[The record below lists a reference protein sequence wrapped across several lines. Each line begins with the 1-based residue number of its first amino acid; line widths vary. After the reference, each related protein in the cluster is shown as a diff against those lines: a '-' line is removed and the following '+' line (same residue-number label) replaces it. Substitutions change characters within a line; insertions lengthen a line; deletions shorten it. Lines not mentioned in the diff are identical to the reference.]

1 MAMKE
6 VAKLTNIIY
15 WDSDKSSWRKEVKRL
30 EDYKKSWKKA
40 TDDIAKADFKS
51 NQAVLRTQRTRAKVE
66 EQIARAQRK
75 QQEAQK
81 KQRAQAVSRLTGGN
95 NPELS
100 SMRKFYQQQAR
111 EAARQ
116 QKLLDRSVGDV
127 QHRKARVGA
136 NSARIS
142 SMFDG
147 SLVAQFQSRIQ
158 RVNADYAKGAI
169 NLQTYNQRMA
179 RLRSEMKMATAE
191 AGKFQSRLDR
201 AAVSGSKLH
210 DNLGKLNS
218 TLGKIAIGL
227 TAAGWGVQRAVSGAM
242 GSLADRNSA
251 YFGLMAQNKDDK
263 AKTDQQMA
271 YVKRISYDY
280 GMDQRETEGGFMRFA
295 AATPSIE
302 EKDKQALFE
311 AMAIKG
317 RSVGATADQQNRAI
331 VALGQIYSKGGRVYA
346 EELKGQLSEALAG
359 SQVDFTKAAI
369 DAGVIK
375 KEEEFNKALED
386 GKITMDKL
394 LPSLVK
400 IWSAAKNTKAFAES
414 MKQPEV
420 AMQRMKNSFN
430 ELAIQFM
437 GVVDPADG
445 VISLS
450 ESLIS
455 IFEDLT
461 TDMDGSGS
469 AAKQFGEAVGAAM
482 REIMYWVG
490 FAKGYIEVKAKEFG
504 MTGSEVGELIGK
516 LVVGLAGLKVIT
528 TLLSPLTVFVSL
540 VTQLISLIGKIPG
553 LGNLVKGAGG
563 AVAGSPTTAL
573 AAGSAAGVGVGV
585 AGALGAKTVGEKF
598 RGWMQ
603 SKADQFGEWAKSK
616 GLLSDEQ
623 DAMTKPGAYNHSYI
637 NKGASFNP
645 YPTISPSR
653 PTPSTGTAIQNG
665 GYQPTQIS
673 VVPQGEIS
681 GKWEITIDEGGIARV
696 IQKEVSDQLD
706 WKATQE
712 SNQLF

>member
-6 VAKLTNIIY
+6 VAKLTNVIY

-95 NPELS
+95 NAELN

-169 NLQTYNQRMA
+169 NLQTYNQKMA
-179 RLRSEMKMATAE
+179 RLRSEMKMASRDATTFQGKLDKLA
-191 AGKFQSRLDR
+191 AG
-201 AAVSGSKLH
+201 ASKVH
-210 DNLGKLNS
+210 NNIGKLNS
-218 TLGKIAIGL
+218 ALGKIAIGL
-227 TAAGWGVQRAVSGAM
+227 TAAGWGIQRAVSGAM
-242 GSLADRNSA
+242 SAQSDHNSA
-251 YFGLMAQNKDDK
+251 YYGLLAQNKDDK

-271 YVKRISYDY
+271 FIENTANTY
-280 GMDQRETEGGFMRFA
+280 GMDQREMEGGYMRFA
-295 AATPSIE
+295 AATPTMKES
-302 EKDKQALFE
+302 DKQALFE

-317 RSVGATADQQNRAI
+317 RSVGATGEQQNRAL
-331 VALGQIYSKGGRVYA
+331 VAIQQMAGKNRVMA
-346 EELKGQLSEALAG
+346 EELRGQLSEAFAG
-359 SQVDFTKAAI
+359 SQQDFQQAAI
-369 DAGVIK
+369 DAGIIK
-375 KEEEFNKALED
+375 NAQEFDKAMKD
-386 GKITMDKL
+386 GKITLDAL

-400 IWSAAKNTKAFAES
+400 IWGAAKETKAFAES

-445 VISLS
+445 VVTLS
-450 ESLIS
+450 EHLIA

-461 TDMDGSGS
+461 YVMGDGGS
-469 AAKQFGEAVGAAM
+469 TATQMGSQIGAAIKGFVEWM
-482 REIMYWVG
+482 AFAAGFITARTEQFSKNGTEVAEI
-490 FAKGYIEVKAKEFG
+490 
-504 MTGSEVGELIGK
+504 IGK
-516 LVVGLAGLKVIT
+516 LTALMISLKVVGS
-528 TLLSPLTVFVSL
+528 LLSPFTGLISL
-540 VTQLISLIGKIPG
+540 VTQLIALLGKIPG
-553 LGNLVKGAGG
+553 MSKLLASASGGTATGA
-563 AVAGSPTTAL
+563 AVISAGSNAERSFIDGKTQEMSKENSKQGAL
-573 AAGSAAGVGVGV
+573 FELGRFVSN
-585 AGALGAKTVGEKF
+585 AGALFTPGGDTGPLFDQV
-598 RGWMQ
+598 RGW
-603 SKADQFGEWAKSK
+603 F
-616 GLLSDEQ
+616 
-623 DAMTKPGAYNHSYI
+623 
-637 NKGASFNP
+637 NKG
-645 YPTISPSR
+645 TTLTVDTGIR
-653 PTPSTGTAIQNG
+653 PTPTGGIAIQNG
-665 GYQPTQIS
+665 GYQPVQ
-673 VVPQGEIS
+673 VNVAPQGEIS

>member
-6 VAKLTNIIY
+6 VARLTNVIY

-30 EDYKKSWKKA
+30 EDYRKSWKKA

-66 EQIARAQRK
+66 EQIAR
-75 QQEAQK
+75 AQK

-169 NLQTYNQRMA
+169 NLQTYNQKMA

-191 AGKFQSRLDR
+191 AGKFQSRLDKL
-201 AAVSGSKLH
+201 ASGASKVH
-210 DNLGKLNS
+210 DNLGKINS

-295 AATPSIE
+295 AATPSIG

-445 VISLS
+445 VVTLS
-450 ESLIS
+450 EHLIA

-461 TDMDGSGS
+461 YVMGDGGS
-469 AAKQFGEAVGAAM
+469 TATQMGSQIGAA
-482 REIMYWVG
+482 IKG
-490 FAKGYIEVKAKEFG
+490 FVEWMAFAAGYITAKTEQFSKNG
-504 MTGSEVGELIGK
+504 TEVGELIGK
-516 LVVGLAGLKVIT
+516 LTAALIGLKVISS
-528 TLLSPLTVFVSL
+528 LLSPFTGLISL
-540 VTQLISLIGKIPG
+540 VTQLIALLGKIPG
-553 LGNLVKGAGG
+553 MSKLLASASGGTATGA
-563 AVAGSPTTAL
+563 AVISAGSNAERSFIDGKTQEMSKENSKQGAL
-573 AAGSAAGVGVGV
+573 FELGRFVSN
-585 AGALGAKTVGEKF
+585 AGALFTPGGDTGPLFDQV
-598 RGWMQ
+598 RGW
-603 SKADQFGEWAKSK
+603 F
-616 GLLSDEQ
+616 
-623 DAMTKPGAYNHSYI
+623 
-637 NKGASFNP
+637 NKG
-645 YPTISPSR
+645 PTLTVDTGIR
-653 PTPSTGTAIQNG
+653 PTPTGGIAIQNG
-665 GYQPTQIS
+665 GYQPVQ
-673 VVPQGEIS
+673 VNVAPQGEIS

>member
-6 VAKLTNIIY
+6 VARLTNVIY

-95 NPELS
+95 NAELN

-169 NLQTYNQRMA
+169 NLQTYNQKMA
-179 RLRSEMKMATAE
+179 RLRAEMKMATAE

-201 AAVSGSKLH
+201 AAAAGSKLH

-251 YFGLMAQNKDDK
+251 YFGLMSQNKDDK
-263 AKTDQQMA
+263 SKTDQQMA
-271 YVKRISYDY
+271 FIKNTAYTY
-280 GMDQRETEGGFMRFA
+280 GMDQREMEGGYMRFA
-295 AATPSIE
+295 AATPTMKES
-302 EKDKQALFE
+302 DKQALFE

-317 RSVGATADQQNRAI
+317 RSVGATGEQQNRAL
-331 VALGQIYSKGGRVYA
+331 VAVQQMASKNKVMA
-346 EELKGQLSEALAG
+346 EELRGQLAEAFAG
-359 SQVDFTKAAI
+359 SQQDFQQAAI
-369 DAGVIK
+369 DAGIIK
-375 KEEEFNKALED
+375 NAQEFDKALKD
-386 GKITMDKL
+386 GKITLDKL

-528 TLLSPLTVFVSL
+528 TLLSPLTGFVSL
-540 VTQLISLIGKIPG
+540 VTQLVALLGKIPG
-553 LGNLVKGAGG
+553 MSKLLASASGGTATGA
-563 AVAGSPTTAL
+563 AVISAGSNAERSFIDGKTQEMSKENSKQGAL
-573 AAGSAAGVGVGV
+573 FELGRFVSN
-585 AGALGAKTVGEKF
+585 AGALFTPGGDTGPLFDQV
-598 RGWMQ
+598 RGW
-603 SKADQFGEWAKSK
+603 F
-616 GLLSDEQ
+616 
-623 DAMTKPGAYNHSYI
+623 
-637 NKGASFNP
+637 NKG
-645 YPTISPSR
+645 PTLTVDTGIR
-653 PTPSTGTAIQNG
+653 PTPTGGMAIQNG

>member
-6 VAKLTNIIY
+6 VSKLTNVIY

-66 EQIARAQRK
+66 EQIAR
-75 QQEAQK
+75 AQK

-169 NLQTYNQRMA
+169 NLQTYNQKMA

-191 AGKFQSRLDR
+191 AGKFQSRLDKL
-201 AAVSGSKLH
+201 ASGASKVH

-263 AKTDQQMA
+263 DKTDQQMA

-295 AATPSIE
+295 AATPSIK
-302 EKDKQALFE
+302 EKDKQDLFE

-359 SQVDFTKAAI
+359 SQVDFTRAAI

-461 TDMDGSGS
+461 ADMDGSGS

-528 TLLSPLTVFVSL
+528 TLLSPLTGFVSL

-665 GYQPTQIS
+665 GYQPAQVN

>member
-6 VAKLTNIIY
+6 VARLTNVIY

-95 NPELS
+95 NAELN

-191 AGKFQSRLDR
+191 AGKFQSRLDKL
-201 AAVSGSKLH
+201 ASGASKVY
-210 DNLGKLNS
+210 DNLGKINS

-271 YVKRISYDY
+271 FIKNTAYTY
-280 GMDQRETEGGFMRFA
+280 GMDEREMQGGYMRFA
-295 AATPSIE
+295 AATPTMKES
-302 EKDKQALFE
+302 DKQALFE

-317 RSVGATADQQNRAI
+317 RSVGATGEQQNRAI
-331 VALGQIYSKGGRVYA
+331 VAISQMAGKNRVMA
-346 EELKGQLSEALAG
+346 EELRGQLSEAFAG
-359 SQVDFTKAAI
+359 SQQDFQQAAI
-369 DAGVIK
+369 DAGIIK
-375 KEEEFNKALED
+375 NAQEFDKAMKD
-386 GKITMDKL
+386 GKITLDAL

-400 IWSAAKNTKAFAES
+400 IWGAAKETKAFAES

-420 AMQRMKNSFN
+420 ALQRMKNSFN

-445 VISLS
+445 VVTLS
-450 ESLIS
+450 EHLIS

-461 TDMDGSGS
+461 YVMGDGGS
-469 AAKQFGEAVGAAM
+469 TATQMGSQIGAAIKGFVEWM
-482 REIMYWVG
+482 AFAAGFITARTEQFSKNGTEVAEI
-490 FAKGYIEVKAKEFG
+490 
-504 MTGSEVGELIGK
+504 IGK
-516 LVVGLAGLKVIT
+516 LTALMISLKVVGS
-528 TLLSPLTVFVSL
+528 LLSPFTGLISL
-540 VTQLISLIGKIPG
+540 VTQLIALLGKIPG
-553 LGNLVKGAGG
+553 MSKLLASASGGTATGA
-563 AVAGSPTTAL
+563 AVISAGSNAERSFIDGKTQEMSKENSKQGAL
-573 AAGSAAGVGVGV
+573 FELGRFVSN
-585 AGALGAKTVGEKF
+585 AGALFTPGGDTGPLFDQV
-598 RGWMQ
+598 RGW
-603 SKADQFGEWAKSK
+603 F
-616 GLLSDEQ
+616 
-623 DAMTKPGAYNHSYI
+623 
-637 NKGASFNP
+637 NKG
-645 YPTISPSR
+645 PTLTVDTGIR
-653 PTPSTGTAIQNG
+653 PTPTGGIAIQNG
-665 GYQPTQIS
+665 GYQPVQ
-673 VVPQGEIS
+673 VNVAPQGEIS

>member
-6 VAKLTNIIY
+6 VAKLTNVIY
-15 WDSDKSSWRKEVKRL
+15 WVSDKSSWRKEVKRL

-95 NPELS
+95 NAELN

-191 AGKFQSRLDR
+191 AGKFQSRLDKL
-201 AAVSGSKLH
+201 ASGASKVH
-210 DNLGKLNS
+210 DNLGKINS

-242 GSLADRNSA
+242 SSLADRNSA

-295 AATPSIE
+295 AATPSIK
-302 EKDKQALFE
+302 EKDKQDLFE

-331 VALGQIYSKGGRVYA
+331 VALGQVYSKGGRVYA

-359 SQVDFTKAAI
+359 SQVDFTRAAI

-445 VISLS
+445 VVTLS
-450 ESLIS
+450 EHLIS

-461 TDMDGSGS
+461 YVMGDGGS
-469 AAKQFGEAVGAAM
+469 TATQMGSQIGAAIKGFVEWM
-482 REIMYWVG
+482 AFAAGFITARTEQFSKNGTEVAEI
-490 FAKGYIEVKAKEFG
+490 
-504 MTGSEVGELIGK
+504 IGK
-516 LVVGLAGLKVIT
+516 LTALMISLKVVGS
-528 TLLSPLTVFVSL
+528 LLSPFTGLISL
-540 VTQLISLIGKIPG
+540 VTQLIALLGKIPG
-553 LGNLVKGAGG
+553 MSKLLASASGGTATGA
-563 AVAGSPTTAL
+563 AVISAGSNAERSFIDGKTQEMSKENSKQGAL
-573 AAGSAAGVGVGV
+573 FELGRFVSN
-585 AGALGAKTVGEKF
+585 AGALFTPGGDTGPLFDQV
-598 RGWMQ
+598 RGW
-603 SKADQFGEWAKSK
+603 F
-616 GLLSDEQ
+616 
-623 DAMTKPGAYNHSYI
+623 
-637 NKGASFNP
+637 NKG
-645 YPTISPSR
+645 PTLTVDTGIR
-653 PTPSTGTAIQNG
+653 PTPTGGIAIQNG
-665 GYQPTQIS
+665 GYQPVQ
-673 VVPQGEIS
+673 VNVAPQGEIS

>member
-6 VAKLTNIIY
+6 IAKLTNVIY

-66 EQIARAQRK
+66 EQIARAQ
-75 QQEAQK
+75 K

-127 QHRKARVGA
+127 QQRKARVGA

-169 NLQTYNQRMA
+169 NLQTYNQKMA
-179 RLRSEMKMATAE
+179 RLRAEMKMATAE
-191 AGKFQSRLDR
+191 AGKFQSRLDKL
-201 AAVSGSKLH
+201 ASGASKVH
-210 DNLGKLNS
+210 DNLGKINS

-263 AKTDQQMA
+263 DKTDQQMA

-295 AATPSIE
+295 AATPSIK
-302 EKDKQALFE
+302 EKDKQDLFE

-359 SQVDFTKAAI
+359 SQVDFTRAAI
-369 DAGVIK
+369 DAGIIK

-400 IWSAAKNTKAFAES
+400 IWGAAKETKAFAES

-528 TLLSPLTVFVSL
+528 TLLSPLTGFVSL

-623 DAMTKPGAYNHSYI
+623 D
-637 NKGASFNP
+637 
-645 YPTISPSR
+645 
-653 PTPSTGTAIQNG
+653 
-665 GYQPTQIS
+665 
-673 VVPQGEIS
+673 
-681 GKWEITIDEGGIARV
+681 
-696 IQKEVSDQLD
+696 
-706 WKATQE
+706 
-712 SNQLF
+712 

>member
-147 SLVAQFQSRIQ
+147 SLVAQFQGRIQ

-169 NLQTYNQRMA
+169 NLQTYNQKMA
-179 RLRSEMKMATAE
+179 RLRAEMKMATAE
-191 AGKFQSRLDR
+191 AGKFQSRLDKL
-201 AAVSGSKLH
+201 ASGASKVH

-251 YFGLMAQNKDDK
+251 YFGLMAQNHDDK
-263 AKTDQQMA
+263 EKTDQQMA

-295 AATPSIE
+295 AATPSIK
-302 EKDKQALFE
+302 EKDKQDLFE

-445 VISLS
+445 VVTLS
-450 ESLIS
+450 EHLIS

-461 TDMDGSGS
+461 YVMGDGGS
-469 AAKQFGEAVGAAM
+469 TATQMGSQIGAAIKGFVEWM
-482 REIMYWVG
+482 AFAAGFITARTEQFSKNGTEVAEI
-490 FAKGYIEVKAKEFG
+490 
-504 MTGSEVGELIGK
+504 IGK
-516 LVVGLAGLKVIT
+516 LTALMISLKVVGS
-528 TLLSPLTVFVSL
+528 LLSPFTGLISL
-540 VTQLISLIGKIPG
+540 VTQLIALLGKIPG
-553 LGNLVKGAGG
+553 MSKLLASASGGTATGA
-563 AVAGSPTTAL
+563 AVISAGSNAERSFIDGKTQEMSKENSKQGAL
-573 AAGSAAGVGVGV
+573 FELGRFVSN
-585 AGALGAKTVGEKF
+585 AGALFTPGGDTGPLFDQV
-598 RGWMQ
+598 RGW
-603 SKADQFGEWAKSK
+603 F
-616 GLLSDEQ
+616 
-623 DAMTKPGAYNHSYI
+623 
-637 NKGASFNP
+637 NKG
-645 YPTISPSR
+645 PTLTVDTGIR
-653 PTPSTGTAIQNG
+653 PTPTGGIAIQNG
-665 GYQPTQIS
+665 GYQPVQ
-673 VVPQGEIS
+673 VNVAPQGEIS

>member
-6 VAKLTNIIY
+6 VTRLTNVIY
-15 WDSDKSSWRKEVKRL
+15 WDSDKSSWRREVKRL

-66 EQIARAQRK
+66 EQIAR
-75 QQEAQK
+75 AQK

-169 NLQTYNQRMA
+169 NLQTYNQKMA
-179 RLRSEMKMATAE
+179 RLRAEMKMASRDATTFQGKLDKLA
-191 AGKFQSRLDR
+191 AG
-201 AAVSGSKLH
+201 ASKVH
-210 DNLGKLNS
+210 NNIGKLNS
-218 TLGKIAIGL
+218 ALGKIAIGL
-227 TAAGWGVQRAVSGAM
+227 TAAGWGIQRAVSSAM
-242 GSLADRNSA
+242 SAQSDHNSA
-251 YFGLMAQNKDDK
+251 YYGLLAQNKDDK

-271 YVKRISYDY
+271 FIDRISNDY
-280 GMDQRETEGGFMRFA
+280 GMDQREAEGGFMRFA
-295 AATPSIE
+295 AATPNVKE
-302 EKDKQALFE
+302 GDKQALFE

-359 SQVDFTKAAI
+359 SQVDFTRAAI
-369 DAGVIK
+369 DAGIIK

-400 IWSAAKNTKAFAES
+400 IWGAAKETDAFAKS
-414 MKQPEV
+414 MQQPEV
-420 AMQRMKNSFN
+420 ALQRMSNQFFKLKQS
-430 ELAIQFM
+430 FM
-437 GVVDPADG
+437 GVVDPTDN
-445 VISLS
+445 VITLS
-450 ESLIS
+450 ESLIY
-455 IFEDLT
+455 IFEDLSSIFS
-461 TDMDGSGS
+461 GSGED
-469 AAKQFGEAVGAAM
+469 AKSLGVMLGEAMDTVYTRAVWA
-482 REIMYWVG
+482 IWWI
-490 FAKGYIEVKAKEFG
+490 KKIAKEIGEMFNLTAQDAGSWIGTIVTAIMGLKVAGSVAG
-504 MTGSEVGELIGK
+504 MVGGLISMLWKLGSAIKALLVGGGVGDISTGGTPGKGKPGKGGLIGK
-516 LVVGLAGLKVIT
+516 VGRLGRFAGPAAVIAT
-528 TLLSPLTVFVSL
+528 GFDIANGLDAYWQNPDNQRQEGVKHPEWLTSIV
-540 VTQLISLIGKIPG
+540 
-553 LGNLVKGAGG
+553 N
-563 AVAGSPTTAL
+563 
-573 AAGSAAGVGVGV
+573 
-585 AGALGAKTVGEKF
+585 
-598 RGWMQ
+598 
-603 SKADQFGEWAKSK
+603 
-616 GLLSDEQ
+616 
-623 DAMTKPGAYNHSYI
+623 
-637 NKGASFNP
+637 GASSFLGLD
-645 YPTISPSR
+645 YRLDAGRYITR
-653 PTPSTGTAIQNG
+653 PTPTGGMAIQNG
-665 GYQPTQIS
+665 GYQPVQVN

>member
-6 VAKLTNIIY
+6 VARLTNVIY

-66 EQIARAQRK
+66 EQIAR
-75 QQEAQK
+75 AQK

-169 NLQTYNQRMA
+169 NLQTYNQKMA
-179 RLRSEMKMATAE
+179 RLRAEMKMATVE
-191 AGKFQSRLDR
+191 AGKFQSRLDKL
-201 AAVSGSKLH
+201 ASGASKVH
-210 DNLGKLNS
+210 DNLGKINS

-242 GSLADRNSA
+242 SSLADRNSA

-271 YVKRISYDY
+271 FIKNTANTY
-280 GMDQRETEGGFMRFA
+280 GMDQREMEGGYMRFA
-295 AATPSIE
+295 AATPTMKES
-302 EKDKQALFE
+302 DKQALFE

-317 RSVGATADQQNRAI
+317 RSVGATGEQQNRAL
-331 VALGQIYSKGGRVYA
+331 VAVQQMASKGKVMA
-346 EELKGQLSEALAG
+346 EELRGQLSEAFAG
-359 SQVDFTKAAI
+359 SQQDFQQAAI
-369 DAGVIK
+369 DAGIIK
-375 KEEEFNKALED
+375 NAQEFDKALKD
-386 GKITMDKL
+386 GKITLDKL

-400 IWSAAKNTKAFAES
+400 IWGAAKETKAFAES

-490 FAKGYIEVKAKEFG
+490 FAKGYIEIKAKEFG

-528 TLLSPLTVFVSL
+528 TLLSPLTGFVSL
-540 VTQLISLIGKIPG
+540 VTQLIALLGKIPG
-553 LGNLVKGAGG
+553 MSKLMASASGGTATGA
-563 AVAGSPTTAL
+563 AVISAGSNAERSFIDGKTQEMSKENSKQGAL
-573 AAGSAAGVGVGV
+573 FELGRFVSN
-585 AGALGAKTVGEKF
+585 AGALFTPGGDTGPLFDQV
-598 RGWMQ
+598 RGW
-603 SKADQFGEWAKSK
+603 F
-616 GLLSDEQ
+616 
-623 DAMTKPGAYNHSYI
+623 
-637 NKGASFNP
+637 NKG
-645 YPTISPSR
+645 PTLTVDTGIR
-653 PTPSTGTAIQNG
+653 PTPTGGIAIQNG
-665 GYQPTQIS
+665 GYQPVQ
-673 VVPQGEIS
+673 VNVAPQGEIS

>member
-6 VAKLTNIIY
+6 VARLTNVIY
-15 WDSDKSSWRKEVKRL
+15 WGSDKSSWRKEVKRL

-169 NLQTYNQRMA
+169 NLQTYNQKMA
-179 RLRSEMKMATAE
+179 RLRAEMKMATAE
-191 AGKFQSRLDR
+191 AGKFQSRLDKL
-201 AAVSGSKLH
+201 ASGASKVH
-210 DNLGKLNS
+210 DNLGKINS

-263 AKTDQQMA
+263 EKTDQQMA

-295 AATPSIE
+295 AATPSIK
-302 EKDKQALFE
+302 EKDKQDLFE

-331 VALGQIYSKGGRVYA
+331 VALGQIYSKAGRVYA

-528 TLLSPLTVFVSL
+528 TLLSPLTGFVSL

-637 NKGASFNP
+637 SKGASFNP

-665 GYQPTQIS
+665 GYQPAQVN
-673 VVPQGEIS
+673 VVPHGEIS

>member
-1 MAMKE
+1 MAIKE
-6 VAKLTNIIY
+6 VSRIQNTII

-191 AGKFQSRLDR
+191 AGKFQSRLDK
-201 AAVSGSKLH
+201 AAVAGSKLH

-271 YVKRISYDY
+271 FIKNTAYTY
-280 GMDQRETEGGFMRFA
+280 GMDEREMQGGYMRFA
-295 AATPSIE
+295 AATPTMKES
-302 EKDKQALFE
+302 DKQALFE

-317 RSVGATADQQNRAI
+317 RSVGATGEQQNRAL
-331 VALGQIYSKGGRVYA
+331 VAVQQMASKGKVMA
-346 EELKGQLSEALAG
+346 EELRGQLSEAFAG
-359 SQVDFTKAAI
+359 SQQDFQQAAI
-369 DAGVIK
+369 DAGIIK
-375 KEEEFNKALED
+375 NTQEFDKALKD
-386 GKITMDKL
+386 GKITLDKL

-400 IWSAAKNTKAFAES
+400 IWGAAKETKAFAES

-528 TLLSPLTVFVSL
+528 TLLSPLTGFVSL
-540 VTQLISLIGKIPG
+540 VTQLIALLGKIPG
-553 LGNLVKGAGG
+553 MSKLLASASGGTATGA
-563 AVAGSPTTAL
+563 AVISAGSNAERSFIDGKTQEMSKENSKQGAL
-573 AAGSAAGVGVGV
+573 FELGRFVSN
-585 AGALGAKTVGEKF
+585 AGALFTPGGDTGPLFDQV
-598 RGWMQ
+598 RGW
-603 SKADQFGEWAKSK
+603 F
-616 GLLSDEQ
+616 
-623 DAMTKPGAYNHSYI
+623 
-637 NKGASFNP
+637 NKG
-645 YPTISPSR
+645 PTLTVDTGIR
-653 PTPSTGTAIQNG
+653 PTPTGGIAIQNG
-665 GYQPTQIS
+665 GYQPVQ
-673 VVPQGEIS
+673 VNVAPQGEIS

>member
-6 VAKLTNIIY
+6 VARLTNVIY
-15 WDSDKSSWRKEVKRL
+15 WDSDKSSWRREVKRL

-66 EQIARAQRK
+66 EQIAR
-75 QQEAQK
+75 AQK

-169 NLQTYNQRMA
+169 NLQTYNQKMA
-179 RLRSEMKMATAE
+179 RLRAEMKMASRDATT
-191 AGKFQSRLDR
+191 FQSKLDKL
-201 AAVSGSKLH
+201 ASGASKVH
-210 DNLGKLNS
+210 NNIGKLNS
-218 TLGKIAIGL
+218 ALGKIALGL
-227 TAAGWGVQRAVSGAM
+227 TAAGWGIQRAVSSAM
-242 GSLADRNSA
+242 SAQSDHNSA
-251 YFGLMAQNKDDK
+251 YYGLLAQNKDDK

-271 YVKRISYDY
+271 FIDRISNDY
-280 GMDQRETEGGFMRFA
+280 GMDQREAEGGFMRFA
-295 AATPSIE
+295 AATPNVKE
-302 EKDKQALFE
+302 GDKQALFE

-359 SQVDFTKAAI
+359 SQVDFTRAAI
-369 DAGVIK
+369 DAGIIK

-400 IWSAAKNTKAFAES
+400 IWGAAKETDAFAKS
-414 MKQPEV
+414 MQQPEV
-420 AMQRMKNSFN
+420 ALQRMSNQFFKLKQS
-430 ELAIQFM
+430 FM
-437 GVVDPADG
+437 GVVDPTDN
-445 VISLS
+445 VITLS
-450 ESLIS
+450 ESLIY
-455 IFEDLT
+455 IFEDLSSIFS
-461 TDMDGSGS
+461 GSGED
-469 AAKQFGEAVGAAM
+469 AKSLGVMLGEAMDTVYTRAVWA
-482 REIMYWVG
+482 IWWI
-490 FAKGYIEVKAKEFG
+490 KKIAKEIGEMFNLTAQDAGSWIGTIVTAIMGLKVAGSVAG
-504 MTGSEVGELIGK
+504 MVGGLISMLWKLGSAIKALLVGGGVGDISTGGTPGKGKPGKGGLIGK
-516 LVVGLAGLKVIT
+516 VGRLGRFAGPAAVIAT
-528 TLLSPLTVFVSL
+528 GFDIANGLDAYWQNPDNQRQEGVKHPEWLTSIV
-540 VTQLISLIGKIPG
+540 
-553 LGNLVKGAGG
+553 N
-563 AVAGSPTTAL
+563 
-573 AAGSAAGVGVGV
+573 
-585 AGALGAKTVGEKF
+585 
-598 RGWMQ
+598 
-603 SKADQFGEWAKSK
+603 
-616 GLLSDEQ
+616 
-623 DAMTKPGAYNHSYI
+623 
-637 NKGASFNP
+637 GASSFLGLD
-645 YPTISPSR
+645 YRLDAGRYITR
-653 PTPSTGTAIQNG
+653 PTPTGGMAIQNG
-665 GYQPTQIS
+665 GYQPVQVN

-712 SNQLF
+712 SNQLY

>member
-1 MAMKE
+1 M
-6 VAKLTNIIY
+6 
-15 WDSDKSSWRKEVKRL
+15 
-30 EDYKKSWKKA
+30 
-40 TDDIAKADFKS
+40 
-51 NQAVLRTQRTRAKVE
+51 E

-116 QKLLDRSVGDV
+116 QKLLDCSVGDV

-147 SLVAQFQSRIQ
+147 SLVAQFHSRIQ

-169 NLQTYNQRMA
+169 NLQTYNQKMA
-179 RLRSEMKMATAE
+179 RLRAEMKMATAE
-191 AGKFQSRLDR
+191 AGKFQSRLDK
-201 AAVSGSKLH
+201 AAIAGSKLH

-242 GSLADRNSA
+242 SSLANRNSA

-271 YVKRISYDY
+271 FIKNTAYTY
-280 GMDQRETEGGFMRFA
+280 GMDQREMEGGYMRFA
-295 AATPSIE
+295 AATPTMKES
-302 EKDKQALFE
+302 DKQALFE

-317 RSVGATADQQNRAI
+317 RSVGATGEQQNRAL
-331 VALGQIYSKGGRVYA
+331 VAVQQMASKNKVMA
-346 EELKGQLSEALAG
+346 EELRGQLAEAFAG
-359 SQVDFTKAAI
+359 SQQDFQQAAI
-369 DAGVIK
+369 DAGIIK
-375 KEEEFNKALED
+375 NAQEFDKALKD
-386 GKITMDKL
+386 GKITLDKL

-400 IWSAAKNTKAFAES
+400 IWGAAKETKAFAES

-504 MTGSEVGELIGK
+504 MTSEEVGGWIGK
-516 LVVGLAGLKVIT
+516 LVVAIAGLKIIG
-528 TLLSPLTVFVSL
+528 TLLSPFTGLISL
-540 VTQLISLIGKIPG
+540 VTQLIALLGKIPG
-553 LGNLVKGAGG
+553 MSKLMASASGGTATGA
-563 AVAGSPTTAL
+563 AVISAGSNAERSLIDGKMQGMSEENHKQGAL
-573 AAGSAAGVGVGV
+573 FELGRFVSN
-585 AGALGAKTVGEKF
+585 AGALFTPGGDTGPLFDQVK
-598 RGWMQ
+598 GW
-603 SKADQFGEWAKSK
+603 F
-616 GLLSDEQ
+616 
-623 DAMTKPGAYNHSYI
+623 
-637 NKGASFNP
+637 NKG
-645 YPTISPSR
+645 PTLTVDTGIR
-653 PTPSTGTAIQNG
+653 PTPTGGIAIQNG
-665 GYQPTQIS
+665 GYQPVQ
-673 VVPQGEIS
+673 VNVAPQGEIS

>member
-6 VAKLTNIIY
+6 VARLTNVIY

-95 NPELS
+95 NPELA

-116 QKLLDRSVGDV
+116 QKLLERSVGDA

-201 AAVSGSKLH
+201 AAVAGSKLH

-271 YVKRISYDY
+271 FIKNTAYTY
-280 GMDQRETEGGFMRFA
+280 GMDEREMQGGYMRFA
-295 AATPSIE
+295 AATPTMKES
-302 EKDKQALFE
+302 DKQALFE

-317 RSVGATADQQNRAI
+317 RSVGATGEQQNRAL
-331 VALGQIYSKGGRVYA
+331 VAVQQMASKNKVMA
-346 EELKGQLSEALAG
+346 EELRGQLAEAFAG
-359 SQVDFTKAAI
+359 SQQDFQQAAI
-369 DAGVIK
+369 DAGIIK
-375 KEEEFNKALED
+375 NAQEFDKALKD
-386 GKITMDKL
+386 GKITLDKL

-528 TLLSPLTVFVSL
+528 TLLSPLTGFVSL
-540 VTQLISLIGKIPG
+540 VTQLIALLGKIPG
-553 LGNLVKGAGG
+553 MSKLLASASGGTATGA
-563 AVAGSPTTAL
+563 AVISAGSNAERSFIDGKTQEMSKENSKQGAL
-573 AAGSAAGVGVGV
+573 FELGRFVSN
-585 AGALGAKTVGEKF
+585 AGALFTPGGDTGPLFDQV
-598 RGWMQ
+598 RGW
-603 SKADQFGEWAKSK
+603 F
-616 GLLSDEQ
+616 
-623 DAMTKPGAYNHSYI
+623 
-637 NKGASFNP
+637 NKG
-645 YPTISPSR
+645 PTLTVDTGIR
-653 PTPSTGTAIQNG
+653 PTPTGGIAIQNG
-665 GYQPTQIS
+665 GYQPVQ
-673 VVPQGEIS
+673 VNVAPQGEIS

>member
-6 VAKLTNIIY
+6 VARLTNVIY

-95 NPELS
+95 NAELN

-191 AGKFQSRLDR
+191 AGKFQSRLDKL
-201 AAVSGSKLH
+201 ASGASKVH
-210 DNLGKLNS
+210 DNLGKINS

-271 YVKRISYDY
+271 FIKNTAYTY
-280 GMDQRETEGGFMRFA
+280 GMDQREMEGGYMRFA
-295 AATPSIE
+295 AATPTMKES
-302 EKDKQALFE
+302 DKQALFE

-317 RSVGATADQQNRAI
+317 RSVGATGEQQNRAL
-331 VALGQIYSKGGRVYA
+331 VAVQQMASKNKVMA
-346 EELKGQLSEALAG
+346 EELRGQLAEAFAG
-359 SQVDFTKAAI
+359 SQQDFQQAAI
-369 DAGVIK
+369 DAGIIK
-375 KEEEFNKALED
+375 NAQEFDKALKD
-386 GKITMDKL
+386 GKITLDKL

-528 TLLSPLTVFVSL
+528 TLLSPLTGFVSL
-540 VTQLISLIGKIPG
+540 VTQLIALLGKIPG
-553 LGNLVKGAGG
+553 MSKLLASASGGTATGA
-563 AVAGSPTTAL
+563 AVISAGSNAERSFIDGKTQEMSKENSKQGAL
-573 AAGSAAGVGVGV
+573 FELGRFVSN
-585 AGALGAKTVGEKF
+585 AGALFTPGGDTGPLFDQV
-598 RGWMQ
+598 RGW
-603 SKADQFGEWAKSK
+603 F
-616 GLLSDEQ
+616 
-623 DAMTKPGAYNHSYI
+623 
-637 NKGASFNP
+637 NKG
-645 YPTISPSR
+645 PTLTVDTGIR
-653 PTPSTGTAIQNG
+653 PTPTGGIAIQNG
-665 GYQPTQIS
+665 GYQPVQ
-673 VVPQGEIS
+673 VNVAPQGEIS

>member
-6 VAKLTNIIY
+6 VARLTNVIY
-15 WDSDKSSWRKEVKRL
+15 WDSDKSSWRREVKRL

-66 EQIARAQRK
+66 EQIAR
-75 QQEAQK
+75 AQK

-169 NLQTYNQRMA
+169 NLQTYNQKMA
-179 RLRSEMKMATAE
+179 RLRAEMKMATAE
-191 AGKFQSRLDR
+191 AGKFQSRLDKL
-201 AAVSGSKLH
+201 ASGASKVH
-210 DNLGKLNS
+210 DNLGKINS

-528 TLLSPLTVFVSL
+528 TLLSPLTGFVSL

-637 NKGASFNP
+637 SKGASFNP

-665 GYQPTQIS
+665 GYQPAQVN

>member
-6 VAKLTNIIY
+6 VARLTNVIY

-169 NLQTYNQRMA
+169 NLQTYNQKMA
-179 RLRSEMKMATAE
+179 RLRAEMKMATAE
-191 AGKFQSRLDR
+191 AGKFQSRLDK
-201 AAVSGSKLH
+201 AAVAGSKLH

-271 YVKRISYDY
+271 FIKNTAYTY
-280 GMDQRETEGGFMRFA
+280 GMDEREMQGGYMRFA
-295 AATPSIE
+295 AATPTMKES
-302 EKDKQALFE
+302 DKQALFE

-317 RSVGATADQQNRAI
+317 RSVGATGEQQNRAL
-331 VALGQIYSKGGRVYA
+331 VAVQQMASKGKVMA
-346 EELKGQLSEALAG
+346 EELRGQLSEAFAG
-359 SQVDFTKAAI
+359 SQQDFQQAAI
-369 DAGVIK
+369 DAGIIK
-375 KEEEFNKALED
+375 NTQEFDKALKD
-386 GKITMDKL
+386 GKITLDKL

-400 IWSAAKNTKAFAES
+400 IWGAAKETKAFAES

-420 AMQRMKNSFN
+420 ALQRMKNSFN

-528 TLLSPLTVFVSL
+528 TLLSPLTGFVSL
-540 VTQLISLIGKIPG
+540 VTQLIALLGKIPG
-553 LGNLVKGAGG
+553 MSKLLASASGGTATGA
-563 AVAGSPTTAL
+563 AVISAGSNAERSFIDGKTQEMSKENSKQGAL
-573 AAGSAAGVGVGV
+573 FELGRFVSN
-585 AGALGAKTVGEKF
+585 AGALFTPGGDTGPLFDQV
-598 RGWMQ
+598 RGW
-603 SKADQFGEWAKSK
+603 F
-616 GLLSDEQ
+616 
-623 DAMTKPGAYNHSYI
+623 
-637 NKGASFNP
+637 NKG
-645 YPTISPSR
+645 PTLTVDTGIR
-653 PTPSTGTAIQNG
+653 PTPTGGMAIQNG
-665 GYQPTQIS
+665 GYQPVQ
-673 VVPQGEIS
+673 VNVAPQGEIS

>member
-6 VAKLTNIIY
+6 VARLTNVIY

-95 NPELS
+95 NAELN

-169 NLQTYNQRMA
+169 NMQTYNQRMA

-201 AAVSGSKLH
+201 AAVAGSKLH

-251 YFGLMAQNKDDK
+251 YFGLLAQNKDDK

-271 YVKRISYDY
+271 FVKNTAYTY
-280 GMDQRETEGGFMRFA
+280 GMDEREMQGGYMRFA
-295 AATPSIE
+295 AATPTMKES
-302 EKDKQALFE
+302 DKQALFE

-317 RSVGATADQQNRAI
+317 RSVGATGEQQNRAL
-331 VALGQIYSKGGRVYA
+331 VAVQQMASKGKVMA
-346 EELKGQLSEALAG
+346 EELRGQLSEAFAG
-359 SQVDFTKAAI
+359 SQQDFQQAAI
-369 DAGVIK
+369 DAGIIK
-375 KEEEFNKALED
+375 NAQEFDKALKD
-386 GKITMDKL
+386 GKITLDKL

-400 IWSAAKNTKAFAES
+400 IWGAAKETKAFAES

-469 AAKQFGEAVGAAM
+469 AAKQFGEAVGSAM

-528 TLLSPLTVFVSL
+528 TLLSPLTGFVSL
-540 VTQLISLIGKIPG
+540 VTQLVALLGKIPG
-553 LGNLVKGAGG
+553 MSKLLASASGGTATGA
-563 AVAGSPTTAL
+563 AVISAGSNAERSFIDGKTQEMSKENSKQGAL
-573 AAGSAAGVGVGV
+573 FELGRFVSN
-585 AGALGAKTVGEKF
+585 AGALFTPGGDTGPLFDQV
-598 RGWMQ
+598 RGW
-603 SKADQFGEWAKSK
+603 F
-616 GLLSDEQ
+616 
-623 DAMTKPGAYNHSYI
+623 
-637 NKGASFNP
+637 NKG
-645 YPTISPSR
+645 PTLTVDTGIR
-653 PTPSTGTAIQNG
+653 PTPTGGMAIQNG
-665 GYQPTQIS
+665 GYQPVQ
-673 VVPQGEIS
+673 VNVAPQGEIS

>member
-6 VAKLTNIIY
+6 VARLTNVIY
-15 WDSDKSSWRKEVKRL
+15 WGSDKSSWRREVKRL

-66 EQIARAQRK
+66 EQIARAQ
-75 QQEAQK
+75 K

-95 NPELS
+95 NSELN

-169 NLQTYNQRMA
+169 NLQTYNQKMA
-179 RLRSEMKMATAE
+179 RLRAEMKMATAE

-201 AAVSGSKLH
+201 VAITGAKLH

-295 AATPSIE
+295 AATPSIK
-302 EKDKQALFE
+302 EKDKQDLFE

-359 SQVDFTKAAI
+359 SQVDFTRAAI

-516 LVVGLAGLKVIT
+516 LIVGLAGLKVIT
-528 TLLSPLTVFVSL
+528 TLLSPLTGFVSL

-637 NKGASFNP
+637 SKGASFNP

-665 GYQPTQIS
+665 GYQPVQ
-673 VVPQGEIS
+673 VNVAPQGEIS

>member
-6 VAKLTNIIY
+6 VAKLTNVIY

-201 AAVSGSKLH
+201 AAVAGSKLH

-242 GSLADRNSA
+242 SSLADRNSA

-295 AATPSIE
+295 AATPSIK
-302 EKDKQALFE
+302 EKDKQDLFE

-359 SQVDFTKAAI
+359 SQVDFTRAAI
-369 DAGVIK
+369 DAGIIK

-400 IWSAAKNTKAFAES
+400 IWGAAKETKAFAES

-445 VISLS
+445 VVTLS
-450 ESLIS
+450 EHLIA

-461 TDMDGSGS
+461 YVMGDGGS
-469 AAKQFGEAVGAAM
+469 TATQMGSMIGAA
-482 REIMYWVG
+482 IKG
-490 FAKGYIEVKAKEFG
+490 FVEWMAFAAGYITAKTEQFSKNG
-504 MTGSEVGELIGK
+504 TEVGELIGK
-516 LVVGLAGLKVIT
+516 LTAALIGLKVIG
-528 TLLSPLTVFVSL
+528 TLLTPFTGLISL
-540 VTQLISLIGKIPG
+540 VTQLIALLGKIPG
-553 LGNLVKGAGG
+553 MSKLMASASGGTATGA
-563 AVAGSPTTAL
+563 AVISAGSNAERSLIDGKMQGMSEENHKQGAL
-573 AAGSAAGVGVGV
+573 FELGRFVSN
-585 AGALGAKTVGEKF
+585 AGALFTPGGDTGPLFDQVK
-598 RGWMQ
+598 GW
-603 SKADQFGEWAKSK
+603 F
-616 GLLSDEQ
+616 
-623 DAMTKPGAYNHSYI
+623 
-637 NKGASFNP
+637 NKG
-645 YPTISPSR
+645 PTLTVDTGIR
-653 PTPSTGTAIQNG
+653 PTPTGGIAIQNG
-665 GYQPTQIS
+665 GYQPVQ
-673 VVPQGEIS
+673 VNVAPQGEIS

>member
-1 MAMKE
+1 MKE
-6 VAKLTNIIY
+6 VARLTNVIY

-66 EQIARAQRK
+66 EQIAR
-75 QQEAQK
+75 AQK

-169 NLQTYNQRMA
+169 NLQTYNQKMA
-179 RLRSEMKMATAE
+179 RLRAEMKMATAE
-191 AGKFQSRLDR
+191 AGKFQSRLDKL
-201 AAVSGSKLH
+201 ASGASKVH

-504 MTGSEVGELIGK
+504 MTSEEVGGWIGK
-516 LVVGLAGLKVIT
+516 LVVAIAGLKIIG
-528 TLLSPLTVFVSL
+528 TLLSPFTGLISL
-540 VTQLISLIGKIPG
+540 VTQLIALLGKIPG
-553 LGNLVKGAGG
+553 MSKLLASASGGTATGA
-563 AVAGSPTTAL
+563 AVISAGSNAERSFIDGKTQEMSKENSKQGAL
-573 AAGSAAGVGVGV
+573 FELGRFVSN
-585 AGALGAKTVGEKF
+585 AGALFTPGGDTGPLFDQV
-598 RGWMQ
+598 RGW
-603 SKADQFGEWAKSK
+603 F
-616 GLLSDEQ
+616 
-623 DAMTKPGAYNHSYI
+623 
-637 NKGASFNP
+637 NKG
-645 YPTISPSR
+645 PTLTVDTGIR
-653 PTPSTGTAIQNG
+653 PTPTGGIAIQNG
-665 GYQPTQIS
+665 GYQPVQ
-673 VVPQGEIS
+673 VNVAPQGEIS

>member
-6 VAKLTNIIY
+6 VARLTNVIY

-66 EQIARAQRK
+66 EQIAR
-75 QQEAQK
+75 AQK

-169 NLQTYNQRMA
+169 NLQTYNQKMA
-179 RLRSEMKMATAE
+179 RLRAEMKMATAE
-191 AGKFQSRLDR
+191 AGKFQSRLDKL
-201 AAVSGSKLH
+201 ASGASKVH

-271 YVKRISYDY
+271 FIKNTAYTY
-280 GMDQRETEGGFMRFA
+280 GMDEREMQGGYMRFA
-295 AATPSIE
+295 ASTPTMKES
-302 EKDKQALFE
+302 DKQALFE

-317 RSVGATADQQNRAI
+317 RSVGATGEQQNRAI
-331 VALGQIYSKGGRVYA
+331 VAISQMAGKNRVMA
-346 EELKGQLSEALAG
+346 EELRGQLSEAFAG
-359 SQVDFTKAAI
+359 SQQDFQQAAI
-369 DAGVIK
+369 DAGIIK
-375 KEEEFNKALED
+375 NTQEFDKALKD
-386 GKITMDKL
+386 GKITLDKL

-400 IWSAAKNTKAFAES
+400 IWGAAKETKAFAES

-528 TLLSPLTVFVSL
+528 TLLSPLTGFVSL
-540 VTQLISLIGKIPG
+540 VTQLVALLGKIPG
-553 LGNLVKGAGG
+553 MSKLLASASGGTATGA
-563 AVAGSPTTAL
+563 AVISAGSNAERSFIDGKTQEMSKENSKQGAL
-573 AAGSAAGVGVGV
+573 FELGRFVSN
-585 AGALGAKTVGEKF
+585 AGALFTPGGDTGPLFDQV
-598 RGWMQ
+598 RGW
-603 SKADQFGEWAKSK
+603 F
-616 GLLSDEQ
+616 
-623 DAMTKPGAYNHSYI
+623 
-637 NKGASFNP
+637 NKG
-645 YPTISPSR
+645 PTLTVDTGIR
-653 PTPSTGTAIQNG
+653 PTPTGGIAIQNG
-665 GYQPTQIS
+665 GYQPVQ
-673 VVPQGEIS
+673 VNVAPQGEIS

>member
-6 VAKLTNIIY
+6 VARLTNVIY

-191 AGKFQSRLDR
+191 AGKFQSRLDK
-201 AAVSGSKLH
+201 AAVAGSKLH
-210 DNLGKLNS
+210 DNLGKINS

-271 YVKRISYDY
+271 FIKNTAYTY
-280 GMDQRETEGGFMRFA
+280 GMDQREMEGGYMRFA
-295 AATPSIE
+295 AATPTMKES
-302 EKDKQALFE
+302 DKQALFE

-317 RSVGATADQQNRAI
+317 RSVGATGEQQNRAL
-331 VALGQIYSKGGRVYA
+331 VAVQQMASKGKVMA
-346 EELKGQLSEALAG
+346 EELRGQLSEAFAG
-359 SQVDFTKAAI
+359 SQQDFQQAAI
-369 DAGVIK
+369 DAGIIK
-375 KEEEFNKALED
+375 NAQEFDKALKD
-386 GKITMDKL
+386 GKITLDKL

-528 TLLSPLTVFVSL
+528 TLLSPLTGFVSL
-540 VTQLISLIGKIPG
+540 VTQLIALLGKIPG
-553 LGNLVKGAGG
+553 MSKLLASASGGTATGA
-563 AVAGSPTTAL
+563 AVISAGSNAERSFIDGKTQEMSKENSKQGAL
-573 AAGSAAGVGVGV
+573 FELGRFVSN
-585 AGALGAKTVGEKF
+585 AGALFTPGGDTGPLFDQV
-598 RGWMQ
+598 RGW
-603 SKADQFGEWAKSK
+603 F
-616 GLLSDEQ
+616 
-623 DAMTKPGAYNHSYI
+623 
-637 NKGASFNP
+637 NKG
-645 YPTISPSR
+645 PTLTVDTGIR
-653 PTPSTGTAIQNG
+653 PTPTGGIAIQNG
-665 GYQPTQIS
+665 GYQPVQ
-673 VVPQGEIS
+673 VNVAPQGEIS
-681 GKWEITIDEGGIARV
+681 GKWEITIDEGGIAR
-696 IQKEVSDQLD
+696 
-706 WKATQE
+706 
-712 SNQLF
+712 

>member
-6 VAKLTNIIY
+6 VARLTNVIY

-169 NLQTYNQRMA
+169 NLQTYNQKMA
-179 RLRSEMKMATAE
+179 RLRAEMKMATAE
-191 AGKFQSRLDR
+191 AGKFQSRLDKL
-201 AAVSGSKLH
+201 ASGASKVH
-210 DNLGKLNS
+210 DNLGKINS

-271 YVKRISYDY
+271 FIKNTAYTY
-280 GMDQRETEGGFMRFA
+280 GMDEREMQGGYMRFA
-295 AATPSIE
+295 ASTPTMKES
-302 EKDKQALFE
+302 DKQALFE

-317 RSVGATADQQNRAI
+317 RSVGATGEQQNRAL
-331 VALGQIYSKGGRVYA
+331 VAVQQMASKGKVMA
-346 EELKGQLSEALAG
+346 EELRGQLSEAFAG
-359 SQVDFTKAAI
+359 SQQDFQQAAI
-369 DAGVIK
+369 DAGIIK
-375 KEEEFNKALED
+375 NTQEFDKALKD
-386 GKITMDKL
+386 GKITLDKL

-400 IWSAAKNTKAFAES
+400 IWGAAKETKAFAES

-504 MTGSEVGELIGK
+504 MTSEEVGGWIGK
-516 LVVGLAGLKVIT
+516 LVVAIAGLKVISS
-528 TLLSPLTVFVSL
+528 LLTPFTGLISL
-540 VTQLISLIGKIPG
+540 VTKLIALLGKIPG
-553 LGNLVKGAGG
+553 MSKLLASASGGTATGA
-563 AVAGSPTTAL
+563 AVISAGSNAERSFIDGKTQEMSKENSKQGAL
-573 AAGSAAGVGVGV
+573 FELGRFVSN
-585 AGALGAKTVGEKF
+585 AGALFTPGGDTGPLFDQV
-598 RGWMQ
+598 RGW
-603 SKADQFGEWAKSK
+603 F
-616 GLLSDEQ
+616 
-623 DAMTKPGAYNHSYI
+623 
-637 NKGASFNP
+637 NKG
-645 YPTISPSR
+645 PTLTVDTGIR
-653 PTPSTGTAIQNG
+653 PTPTGGMAIQNG
-665 GYQPTQIS
+665 GYQPVQ
-673 VVPQGEIS
+673 VNVAPQGEIS

>member
-6 VAKLTNIIY
+6 VARLTNVIY
-15 WDSDKSSWRKEVKRL
+15 WDSDKSSWRREVKRL

-66 EQIARAQRK
+66 EQIAR
-75 QQEAQK
+75 AQK

-169 NLQTYNQRMA
+169 NLQTYNQKMA
-179 RLRSEMKMATAE
+179 RLRAEMKMATVE
-191 AGKFQSRLDR
+191 AGKFQSRLDKL
-201 AAVSGSKLH
+201 ASGASKVH
-210 DNLGKLNS
+210 DNLGKINS

-271 YVKRISYDY
+271 FIKNTAYTY
-280 GMDQRETEGGFMRFA
+280 GMDEREMQGGYMRFA
-295 AATPSIE
+295 AATPTMKES
-302 EKDKQALFE
+302 DKQALFE

-317 RSVGATADQQNRAI
+317 RSVGATGEQQNRAL
-331 VALGQIYSKGGRVYA
+331 VAVQQMASKGKVMA
-346 EELKGQLSEALAG
+346 EELRGQLSEAFAG
-359 SQVDFTKAAI
+359 SQQDFQQAAI
-369 DAGVIK
+369 DAGIIK
-375 KEEEFNKALED
+375 NAQEFDKALKD
-386 GKITMDKL
+386 GKITLDKL

-490 FAKGYIEVKAKEFG
+490 FAKGYIDVKAKEFG

-528 TLLSPLTVFVSL
+528 TLLSPLTGFVSL
-540 VTQLISLIGKIPG
+540 VTQLIALLGKIPG
-553 LGNLVKGAGG
+553 MSKLLASASGGTATGA
-563 AVAGSPTTAL
+563 AVISAGSNAERSFIDGKTQEMSKENSKQGAL
-573 AAGSAAGVGVGV
+573 FELGRFVSN
-585 AGALGAKTVGEKF
+585 AGALFTPGGDTGPLFDQV
-598 RGWMQ
+598 RGW
-603 SKADQFGEWAKSK
+603 F
-616 GLLSDEQ
+616 
-623 DAMTKPGAYNHSYI
+623 
-637 NKGASFNP
+637 NKG
-645 YPTISPSR
+645 PTLTVDTGIR
-653 PTPSTGTAIQNG
+653 PTPTGGIAIQNG
-665 GYQPTQIS
+665 GYQPVQ
-673 VVPQGEIS
+673 VNVAPQGEIS

>member
-6 VAKLTNIIY
+6 VARLTNVIY

-95 NPELS
+95 NAELN

-147 SLVAQFQSRIQ
+147 SLVAQFQGRIQ

-169 NLQTYNQRMA
+169 NLQTYNQKMA

-201 AAVSGSKLH
+201 AAAAGSRLH

-271 YVKRISYDY
+271 FIKNTAYTY
-280 GMDQRETEGGFMRFA
+280 GMDEREMQGGYMRFA
-295 AATPSIE
+295 AATPTMKES
-302 EKDKQALFE
+302 DKQALFE

-317 RSVGATADQQNRAI
+317 RSVGATGEQQNRAL
-331 VALGQIYSKGGRVYA
+331 VAVQQMASKGKVMA
-346 EELKGQLSEALAG
+346 EELRGQLSEAFAG
-359 SQVDFTKAAI
+359 SQQDFQQAAI
-369 DAGVIK
+369 DAGIIK
-375 KEEEFNKALED
+375 NAQEFDKALKD
-386 GKITMDKL
+386 GKITLDKL

-445 VISLS
+445 VVTLS
-450 ESLIS
+450 EHLIS

-461 TDMDGSGS
+461 YVMGDGGS
-469 AAKQFGEAVGAAM
+469 TATQMGSQIGAAIKGFVEWM
-482 REIMYWVG
+482 AFAAGFITARTEQFSKNGTEVAEI
-490 FAKGYIEVKAKEFG
+490 
-504 MTGSEVGELIGK
+504 IGK
-516 LVVGLAGLKVIT
+516 LTALMISLKVVGS
-528 TLLSPLTVFVSL
+528 LLSPFTGLISL
-540 VTQLISLIGKIPG
+540 VTQLIALLGKIPG
-553 LGNLVKGAGG
+553 MSKLLASASGGTATGA
-563 AVAGSPTTAL
+563 AVISAGSNAERSFIDGKTQEMSKENSKQGAL
-573 AAGSAAGVGVGV
+573 FELGRFVSN
-585 AGALGAKTVGEKF
+585 AGALFTPGGDTGPLFDQV
-598 RGWMQ
+598 RGW
-603 SKADQFGEWAKSK
+603 F
-616 GLLSDEQ
+616 
-623 DAMTKPGAYNHSYI
+623 
-637 NKGASFNP
+637 NKG
-645 YPTISPSR
+645 PTLTVDTGIR
-653 PTPSTGTAIQNG
+653 PTPTGGIAIQNG
-665 GYQPTQIS
+665 GYQPVQ
-673 VVPQGEIS
+673 VNVAPQGEIS

-712 SNQLF
+712 ANQLF

>member
-1 MAMKE
+1 MAVKE
-6 VAKLTNIIY
+6 VARLTNVIY

-40 TDDIAKADFKS
+40 TDEVAKADFKS

-95 NPELS
+95 NPELA

-116 QKLLDRSVGDV
+116 QKLLERSVGDT

-142 SMFDG
+142 GMFDG
-147 SLVAQFQSRIQ
+147 SIVSQFQGRIQ

-201 AAVSGSKLH
+201 AAVAGSKLH

-242 GSLADRNSA
+242 SSLADRNSA

-271 YVKRISYDY
+271 FIKNTANAY
-280 GMDQRETEGGFMRFA
+280 GMDQREMEGGYMRFA
-295 AATPSIE
+295 ASTPTMKES
-302 EKDKQALFE
+302 DKQALFE

-317 RSVGATADQQNRAI
+317 RSVGATGEQQNRAL
-331 VALGQIYSKGGRVYA
+331 VAIQQMASKGKVQA
-346 EELKGQLSEALAG
+346 EELRGQLSEAFAG
-359 SQVDFTKAAI
+359 SQQDFQQAAI
-369 DAGVIK
+369 DAGIIK
-375 KEEEFNKALED
+375 NAQEFDKAMKD
-386 GKITMDKL
+386 GKITLDAL

-400 IWSAAKNTKAFAES
+400 IWGAAKETKAFAES

-420 AMQRMKNSFN
+420 ALQRMKNSFN

-504 MTGSEVGELIGK
+504 MTGSEVGELVGK

-528 TLLSPLTVFVSL
+528 TLLSPLTGFVSL
-540 VTQLISLIGKIPG
+540 VTQLIALLGKIPG
-553 LGNLVKGAGG
+553 MGKLMSSAPSGAAAG
-563 AVAGSPTTAL
+563 AAAISAGSNAERSLIDGKMQEMSKENPKQGAL
-573 AAGSAAGVGVGV
+573 FELGRFVSN
-585 AGALGAKTVGEKF
+585 AGALFTPGGDTGPLFDQVK
-598 RGWMQ
+598 GW
-603 SKADQFGEWAKSK
+603 F
-616 GLLSDEQ
+616 
-623 DAMTKPGAYNHSYI
+623 
-637 NKGASFNP
+637 NKG
-645 YPTISPSR
+645 PTLAVDTGIR
-653 PTPSTGTAIQNG
+653 PTPSTGMAIQNG

-712 SNQLF
+712 ANQLF

>member
-6 VAKLTNIIY
+6 VARLTNVIY

-95 NPELS
+95 NAELN

-201 AAVSGSKLH
+201 AAVAGSKLH

-271 YVKRISYDY
+271 FIKNTAYTY
-280 GMDQRETEGGFMRFA
+280 GMDQREMEGGYMRFA
-295 AATPSIE
+295 AATPTMKES
-302 EKDKQALFE
+302 DKQALFE

-317 RSVGATADQQNRAI
+317 RSVGATGEQQNRAL
-331 VALGQIYSKGGRVYA
+331 VAVQQMASKNKVMA
-346 EELKGQLSEALAG
+346 EELRGQLAEAFAG
-359 SQVDFTKAAI
+359 SQQDFQQAAI
-369 DAGVIK
+369 DAGIIK
-375 KEEEFNKALED
+375 NAQEFDKALKD
-386 GKITMDKL
+386 GKITLDKL

-445 VISLS
+445 VVTLS
-450 ESLIS
+450 EHLIS

-461 TDMDGSGS
+461 YVMGDGGS
-469 AAKQFGEAVGAAM
+469 TATQMGSQIGAAIKGFVEWM
-482 REIMYWVG
+482 AFAAGFITARTEQFSKNGTEVAEI
-490 FAKGYIEVKAKEFG
+490 
-504 MTGSEVGELIGK
+504 IGK
-516 LVVGLAGLKVIT
+516 LTALMISLKVVGS
-528 TLLSPLTVFVSL
+528 LLSPFTGLISL
-540 VTQLISLIGKIPG
+540 VTQLIALLGKIPG
-553 LGNLVKGAGG
+553 MSKLLASASGGTATGA
-563 AVAGSPTTAL
+563 AVISAGSNAERSFIDGKTQEMSKENSKQGAL
-573 AAGSAAGVGVGV
+573 FELGRFVSN
-585 AGALGAKTVGEKF
+585 AGALFTPGGDTGPLFDQV
-598 RGWMQ
+598 RGW
-603 SKADQFGEWAKSK
+603 F
-616 GLLSDEQ
+616 
-623 DAMTKPGAYNHSYI
+623 
-637 NKGASFNP
+637 NKG
-645 YPTISPSR
+645 PTLTVDTGIR
-653 PTPSTGTAIQNG
+653 PTPTGGIAIQNG
-665 GYQPTQIS
+665 GYQPVQ
-673 VVPQGEIS
+673 VNVAPQGEIS

>member
-6 VAKLTNIIY
+6 VARLTNVIY

-66 EQIARAQRK
+66 EQIAR
-75 QQEAQK
+75 AQK

-169 NLQTYNQRMA
+169 NLQTYNQKMA
-179 RLRSEMKMATAE
+179 RLRAEMKMASRDATT
-191 AGKFQSRLDR
+191 FQSKLDKL
-201 AAVSGSKLH
+201 AAGASKVH
-210 DNLGKLNS
+210 NNIGKLNS
-218 TLGKIAIGL
+218 ALGKIAIGL
-227 TAAGWGVQRAVSGAM
+227 TAAGWGIQRAVSGAM
-242 GSLADRNSA
+242 SAQSDHNSA
-251 YFGLMAQNKDDK
+251 YFGLLAQNKDDK

-271 YVKRISYDY
+271 FIENTANTY
-280 GMDQRETEGGFMRFA
+280 GMDQREMEGGYMRFA
-295 AATPSIE
+295 AATPTMKES
-302 EKDKQALFE
+302 DKQALFE

-317 RSVGATADQQNRAI
+317 RSVGATSDQQNRAL
-331 VALGQIYSKGGRVYA
+331 VAIQQMSSKGRVAA
-346 EELKGQLSEALAG
+346 EELRGQLSEAFAG
-359 SQVDFTKAAI
+359 SQQDFQQAAI
-369 DAGVIK
+369 DAGIIK
-375 KEEEFNKALED
+375 SAQEFDKAMAD
-386 GKITMDKL
+386 GKITLDKL

-400 IWSAAKNTKAFAES
+400 IWGAAKETDAFAKS
-414 MKQPEV
+414 MQQPEV
-420 AMQRMKNSFN
+420 ALQRMSNQFFKLKQS
-430 ELAIQFM
+430 FM
-437 GVVDPADG
+437 GVVDPTDN
-445 VISLS
+445 VITLS
-450 ESLIS
+450 ESLIY
-455 IFEDLT
+455 IFEDLSSIFSS
-461 TDMDGSGS
+461 SGED
-469 AAKQFGEAVGAAM
+469 AKSLGVMLGEAM
-482 REIMYWVG
+482 HEIYFWVNWAWWWTKKI
-490 FAKGYIEVKAKEFG
+490 AKGI
-504 MTGSEVGELIGK
+504 GETLGWTAQDAGEKIGQ
-516 LVVGLAGLKVIT
+516 VVTALLGLKVATSIAGM
-528 TLLSPLTVFVSL
+528 VGG
-540 VTQLISLIGKIPG
+540 LISMLWK
-553 LGNLVKGAGG
+553 LKA
-563 AVAGSPTTAL
+563 AL
-573 AAGSAAGVGVGV
+573 SALVGVGDISTGGT
-585 AGALGAKTVGEKF
+585 AGKGRPGRGGFIGKAGRLGGRFAGPAGIVLTGFDIANSLDSYWQNPDNQRQEGAKHP
-598 RGWMQ
+598 
-603 SKADQFGEWAKSK
+603 EWLTS
-616 GLLSDEQ
+616 
-623 DAMTKPGAYNHSYI
+623 MVN
-637 NKGASFNP
+637 GASSFLGLD
-645 YPTISPSR
+645 YRLDAGRYITR
-653 PTPSTGTAIQNG
+653 PTPTGGIAIQNG

>member
-6 VAKLTNIIY
+6 VARLTNVIY

-95 NPELS
+95 NAELN

-169 NLQTYNQRMA
+169 NLQTYNQKMA
-179 RLRSEMKMATAE
+179 RLRAEMKMATAE
-191 AGKFQSRLDR
+191 AGKFQSRLDKL
-201 AAVSGSKLH
+201 ASGASKVH
-210 DNLGKLNS
+210 DNLGKINS

-263 AKTDQQMA
+263 EKTDQQMA

-295 AATPSIE
+295 AATPSIK
-302 EKDKQALFE
+302 EKDKQDLFE

-317 RSVGATADQQNRAI
+317 RSVDATADQQNRAI

-359 SQVDFTKAAI
+359 SQVDFTRAAI
-369 DAGVIK
+369 DAGIIK

-400 IWSAAKNTKAFAES
+400 IWGAAKETKAFAES

-445 VISLS
+445 VVTLS
-450 ESLIS
+450 EHLIS

-461 TDMDGSGS
+461 YVMGDGGS
-469 AAKQFGEAVGAAM
+469 TATQMGSQIGAAIKGFVEWM
-482 REIMYWVG
+482 AFAAGFITARTEQFSKNGTEVAEI
-490 FAKGYIEVKAKEFG
+490 
-504 MTGSEVGELIGK
+504 IGK
-516 LVVGLAGLKVIT
+516 LTALMISLKVVGS
-528 TLLSPLTVFVSL
+528 LLSPFTGLISL
-540 VTQLISLIGKIPG
+540 VTQLIALLGKIPG
-553 LGNLVKGAGG
+553 MSKLLASASGGTATGA
-563 AVAGSPTTAL
+563 AVISAGSNAERSFIDGKTQEMSKENSKQGAL
-573 AAGSAAGVGVGV
+573 FELGRFVSN
-585 AGALGAKTVGEKF
+585 AGALFTPGGDTGPLFDQV
-598 RGWMQ
+598 RGW
-603 SKADQFGEWAKSK
+603 F
-616 GLLSDEQ
+616 
-623 DAMTKPGAYNHSYI
+623 
-637 NKGASFNP
+637 NKG
-645 YPTISPSR
+645 PTLTVDTGIR
-653 PTPSTGTAIQNG
+653 PTPTGGIAIQNG
-665 GYQPTQIS
+665 GYQPVQ
-673 VVPQGEIS
+673 VNVAPQGEIS

>member
-6 VAKLTNIIY
+6 VARLTNVIY
-15 WDSDKSSWRKEVKRL
+15 WDSDKSSWRREVKRL

-66 EQIARAQRK
+66 EQIAR
-75 QQEAQK
+75 AQK

-169 NLQTYNQRMA
+169 NLQTYNQKMA
-179 RLRSEMKMATAE
+179 RLRAEMKMATAE
-191 AGKFQSRLDR
+191 AGKFQSRLDKV
-201 AAVSGSKLH
+201 AITGAKLH

-242 GSLADRNSA
+242 SSLADRNSA

-271 YVKRISYDY
+271 FIKNTAYTY
-280 GMDQRETEGGFMRFA
+280 GMDQREMEGGYMRFA
-295 AATPSIE
+295 AATPTMKES
-302 EKDKQALFE
+302 DKQALFE

-317 RSVGATADQQNRAI
+317 RSVGATGEQQNRAL
-331 VALGQIYSKGGRVYA
+331 VAVQQMASKNKVMA
-346 EELKGQLSEALAG
+346 EELRGQLAEAFAG
-359 SQVDFTKAAI
+359 SQQDFQQAAI
-369 DAGVIK
+369 DAGIIK
-375 KEEEFNKALED
+375 NAQEFDKALKD
-386 GKITMDKL
+386 GKITLDKL

-400 IWSAAKNTKAFAES
+400 IWGAAKETKAFAES

-528 TLLSPLTVFVSL
+528 TLLSPLTGFVSL
-540 VTQLISLIGKIPG
+540 VTQLIALLGKIPG
-553 LGNLVKGAGG
+553 MSKLLASASGGTATGA
-563 AVAGSPTTAL
+563 AVISAGSNAERSFIDGKTQEMSKENSKQGAL
-573 AAGSAAGVGVGV
+573 FELGRFVSN
-585 AGALGAKTVGEKF
+585 AGALFTPGGDTGPLFDQV
-598 RGWMQ
+598 RGW
-603 SKADQFGEWAKSK
+603 F
-616 GLLSDEQ
+616 
-623 DAMTKPGAYNHSYI
+623 
-637 NKGASFNP
+637 NKG
-645 YPTISPSR
+645 PTLTVDTGIR
-653 PTPSTGTAIQNG
+653 PTPTGGIAIQNG
-665 GYQPTQIS
+665 GYQPVQ
-673 VVPQGEIS
+673 VNVAPQGEIS

>member
-6 VAKLTNIIY
+6 VARLTNVIY

-66 EQIARAQRK
+66 EQIAR
-75 QQEAQK
+75 AQK

-169 NLQTYNQRMA
+169 NLQTYNQKMA
-179 RLRSEMKMATAE
+179 RLRAEMKMATAE

-201 AAVSGSKLH
+201 AAIAGSKLH

-251 YFGLMAQNKDDK
+251 YFGLMAQNMDDK

-295 AATPSIE
+295 AATPSIK
-302 EKDKQALFE
+302 EKDKQDLFE

-369 DAGVIK
+369 DAGIIK

-400 IWSAAKNTKAFAES
+400 IWGAAKETKAFAES

-528 TLLSPLTVFVSL
+528 TLLSPLTGFVSL

-665 GYQPTQIS
+665 GYQPAQVN

>member
-6 VAKLTNIIY
+6 VAKLTNVIY

-66 EQIARAQRK
+66 EQIAR
-75 QQEAQK
+75 AQK

-169 NLQTYNQRMA
+169 NLQTYNQKMA

-201 AAVSGSKLH
+201 AAIAGSKLH

-271 YVKRISYDY
+271 FIKNTAYTY
-280 GMDQRETEGGFMRFA
+280 GMDEREMQGGYMRFA
-295 AATPSIE
+295 AATPTMKES
-302 EKDKQALFE
+302 DKQALFE

-317 RSVGATADQQNRAI
+317 RSVGATGEQQNRAL
-331 VALGQIYSKGGRVYA
+331 VAVQQMASKGKVMA
-346 EELKGQLSEALAG
+346 EELRGQLSEAFAG
-359 SQVDFTKAAI
+359 SQQDFQQAAI
-369 DAGVIK
+369 DAGIIK
-375 KEEEFNKALED
+375 NAQEFDKALKD
-386 GKITMDKL
+386 GKITLDKL

-400 IWSAAKNTKAFAES
+400 IWGAAKETKAFAES

-528 TLLSPLTVFVSL
+528 TLLSPLTGFVSL
-540 VTQLISLIGKIPG
+540 VTQLIALLGKIPG
-553 LGNLVKGAGG
+553 MSKLMASASGGTATGA
-563 AVAGSPTTAL
+563 AVISAGSNAERSFIDGKTQEMSKENSKQGAL
-573 AAGSAAGVGVGV
+573 FELGRFVSN
-585 AGALGAKTVGEKF
+585 AGALFTPGGDTGPLFDQVK
-598 RGWMQ
+598 GW
-603 SKADQFGEWAKSK
+603 F
-616 GLLSDEQ
+616 
-623 DAMTKPGAYNHSYI
+623 
-637 NKGASFNP
+637 NKG
-645 YPTISPSR
+645 PTLTVDTGIR
-653 PTPSTGTAIQNG
+653 PTPTGGIAIQNG
-665 GYQPTQIS
+665 GYQPVQ
-673 VVPQGEIS
+673 VNVAPQGEIS

>member
-1 MAMKE
+1 MAVKE
-6 VAKLTNIIY
+6 VARLTNVIY

-40 TDDIAKADFKS
+40 TDEVAKADFKS

-95 NPELS
+95 NPELA

-116 QKLLDRSVGDV
+116 QKLLERSVGDT

-142 SMFDG
+142 GMFDG
-147 SLVAQFQSRIQ
+147 SIVSQFQGRIQ

-201 AAVSGSKLH
+201 AAVAGSKLH

-242 GSLADRNSA
+242 SSLADRNSA

-271 YVKRISYDY
+271 FIKNTANAY
-280 GMDQRETEGGFMRFA
+280 GMDQREMEGGYMRFA
-295 AATPSIE
+295 ASTPTMKES
-302 EKDKQALFE
+302 DKQALFE

-317 RSVGATADQQNRAI
+317 RSVGATGEQQNRAL
-331 VALGQIYSKGGRVYA
+331 VAIQQMASKGKVQA
-346 EELKGQLSEALAG
+346 EELRGQLSEAFAG
-359 SQVDFTKAAI
+359 SQQDFQQAAI
-369 DAGVIK
+369 DAGIIK
-375 KEEEFNKALED
+375 NAQEFDKAMKD
-386 GKITMDKL
+386 GKITLDAL

-400 IWSAAKNTKAFAES
+400 IWGAAKETKAFAES

-420 AMQRMKNSFN
+420 ALQRMKNSFN

-504 MTGSEVGELIGK
+504 MTGSEVGELVGK

-528 TLLSPLTVFVSL
+528 TLLSPLTGFVSL
-540 VTQLISLIGKIPG
+540 VTQLIALLGKIPG
-553 LGNLVKGAGG
+553 MGKLMSSAPSGAAAG
-563 AVAGSPTTAL
+563 AAAISAGSNAERSLIDGKMQEMSKENPKQGAL
-573 AAGSAAGVGVGV
+573 FELGRFVSN
-585 AGALGAKTVGEKF
+585 AGALFTPGGDTGPLFDQVK
-598 RGWMQ
+598 GW
-603 SKADQFGEWAKSK
+603 F
-616 GLLSDEQ
+616 
-623 DAMTKPGAYNHSYI
+623 
-637 NKGASFNP
+637 NKG
-645 YPTISPSR
+645 PTLAVDTGIR
-653 PTPSTGTAIQNG
+653 PTPSTGMAIQNG

-712 SNQLF
+712 ANQLY

>member
-6 VAKLTNIIY
+6 VARLTNVIY
-15 WDSDKSSWRKEVKRL
+15 WDSDKSSWRREVKRL

-66 EQIARAQRK
+66 EQIAR
-75 QQEAQK
+75 AQK

-169 NLQTYNQRMA
+169 NLQTYNQKMA
-179 RLRSEMKMATAE
+179 RLRTEMKMATAE

-201 AAVSGSKLH
+201 VAITGAKLH

-242 GSLADRNSA
+242 SSLADRNSA

-295 AATPSIE
+295 AATPSIK
-302 EKDKQALFE
+302 EKDKQDLFE

-359 SQVDFTKAAI
+359 SQVDFTRAAI
-369 DAGVIK
+369 DAGIIK

-445 VISLS
+445 VVTLS
-450 ESLIS
+450 EHLIA

-461 TDMDGSGS
+461 YVMGDGGS
-469 AAKQFGEAVGAAM
+469 TAAQMGSQIGAA
-482 REIMYWVG
+482 IKG
-490 FAKGYIEVKAKEFG
+490 FVEWMAFAAGYITAKTEQFSKNG
-504 MTGSEVGELIGK
+504 TEVGELIGK
-516 LVVGLAGLKVIT
+516 LTAALIGLKVISS
-528 TLLSPLTVFVSL
+528 LLSPFTGLISL
-540 VTQLISLIGKIPG
+540 VTQLIALLGKIPG
-553 LGNLVKGAGG
+553 MSKLMASASGGTATGA
-563 AVAGSPTTAL
+563 AVISAGSNAERSLIDGKMQGMSEENHKQGAL
-573 AAGSAAGVGVGV
+573 FELGRFVSN
-585 AGALGAKTVGEKF
+585 AGALFTPGGDTGPLFDQVK
-598 RGWMQ
+598 GW
-603 SKADQFGEWAKSK
+603 F
-616 GLLSDEQ
+616 
-623 DAMTKPGAYNHSYI
+623 
-637 NKGASFNP
+637 NKG
-645 YPTISPSR
+645 PTLTVDTGIR
-653 PTPSTGTAIQNG
+653 PTPTGGIAIQNG
-665 GYQPTQIS
+665 GYQPVQ
-673 VVPQGEIS
+673 VNVAPQGEIS

>member
-6 VAKLTNIIY
+6 VARLTNVIY

-95 NPELS
+95 NAELN

-169 NLQTYNQRMA
+169 NLQTYNQKMA
-179 RLRSEMKMATAE
+179 RLRAEMKMATAE

-201 AAVSGSKLH
+201 AAAAGSKLH

-218 TLGKIAIGL
+218 ALGKIAIGL

-251 YFGLMAQNKDDK
+251 YFGLMSQNKDDK
-263 AKTDQQMA
+263 SKTDQQMA
-271 YVKRISYDY
+271 FIKNTAYTY
-280 GMDQRETEGGFMRFA
+280 GMDQREMEGGYMRFA
-295 AATPSIE
+295 AATPTMKES
-302 EKDKQALFE
+302 DKQALFE

-317 RSVGATADQQNRAI
+317 RSVGATGEQQNRAL
-331 VALGQIYSKGGRVYA
+331 VAVQQMASKNKVMA
-346 EELKGQLSEALAG
+346 EELRGQLAEAFAG
-359 SQVDFTKAAI
+359 SQQDFQQAAI
-369 DAGVIK
+369 DAGIIK
-375 KEEEFNKALED
+375 NAQEFDKALKD
-386 GKITMDKL
+386 GKITLDKL

-400 IWSAAKNTKAFAES
+400 IWGAAKETKAFAES

-420 AMQRMKNSFN
+420 ALQRMKNSFN

-504 MTGSEVGELIGK
+504 MTGSEVGEIIGK

-528 TLLSPLTVFVSL
+528 TLLSPLTGFVSL
-540 VTQLISLIGKIPG
+540 VTQLVALLGKIPG
-553 LGNLVKGAGG
+553 MSKLLASASGGTATGA
-563 AVAGSPTTAL
+563 AVISAGSNAERSFIDGKTQEMSKENSKQGAL
-573 AAGSAAGVGVGV
+573 FELGRFVSN
-585 AGALGAKTVGEKF
+585 AGALFTPGGDTGPLFDQV
-598 RGWMQ
+598 RGW
-603 SKADQFGEWAKSK
+603 F
-616 GLLSDEQ
+616 
-623 DAMTKPGAYNHSYI
+623 
-637 NKGASFNP
+637 NKG
-645 YPTISPSR
+645 PTLTVDTGIR
-653 PTPSTGTAIQNG
+653 PTPTGGIAIQNG
-665 GYQPTQIS
+665 GYQPVQ
-673 VVPQGEIS
+673 VNVAPQGEIS

>member
-6 VAKLTNIIY
+6 VARLTNVIY

-66 EQIARAQRK
+66 EQIARAQ
-75 QQEAQK
+75 K

-116 QKLLDRSVGDV
+116 QKLLERSVGDV

-169 NLQTYNQRMA
+169 NLQTYNQKMA
-179 RLRSEMKMATAE
+179 RLRAEMKMATAE
-191 AGKFQSRLDR
+191 AGKFQSRLDKL
-201 AAVSGSKLH
+201 ASGASKVH

-271 YVKRISYDY
+271 FIKNTAYTY
-280 GMDQRETEGGFMRFA
+280 GMDEREMQGGYMRFA
-295 AATPSIE
+295 AATPTMKES
-302 EKDKQALFE
+302 DKQALFE

-317 RSVGATADQQNRAI
+317 RSVGATGEQQNRAL
-331 VALGQIYSKGGRVYA
+331 VAVQQMASKGKVMA
-346 EELKGQLSEALAG
+346 EELRGQLSEAFAG
-359 SQVDFTKAAI
+359 SQQDFQQAAI
-369 DAGVIK
+369 DAGIIK
-375 KEEEFNKALED
+375 NTQEFDKALKD
-386 GKITMDKL
+386 GKITLDKL

-400 IWSAAKNTKAFAES
+400 IWGAAKETKAFAES

-528 TLLSPLTVFVSL
+528 TLLSPLTGFVSL
-540 VTQLISLIGKIPG
+540 VTQLIALLGKIPG
-553 LGNLVKGAGG
+553 MSKLLASASGGTATGA
-563 AVAGSPTTAL
+563 AVISAGSNAERSFIDGKTQEMSKENSKQGAL
-573 AAGSAAGVGVGV
+573 FELGRFVSN
-585 AGALGAKTVGEKF
+585 AGALFTPGGDTGPLFDQV
-598 RGWMQ
+598 RGW
-603 SKADQFGEWAKSK
+603 F
-616 GLLSDEQ
+616 
-623 DAMTKPGAYNHSYI
+623 
-637 NKGASFNP
+637 NKG
-645 YPTISPSR
+645 PTLTVDTGIR
-653 PTPSTGTAIQNG
+653 PTPTGGIAIQNG
-665 GYQPTQIS
+665 GYQPVQ
-673 VVPQGEIS
+673 VNVAPQGEIS

>member
-6 VAKLTNIIY
+6 VARLTNVIY

-169 NLQTYNQRMA
+169 NLQTYNQKMA
-179 RLRSEMKMATAE
+179 QLRAEMKMATAE

-201 AAVSGSKLH
+201 AAVAGSKLH

-302 EKDKQALFE
+302 ERDKQALFE

-420 AMQRMKNSFN
+420 ALQRMKNSFN

-528 TLLSPLTVFVSL
+528 TLLSPLTGFVSL

-637 NKGASFNP
+637 SKGASFNP

-665 GYQPTQIS
+665 GYQPAQVN